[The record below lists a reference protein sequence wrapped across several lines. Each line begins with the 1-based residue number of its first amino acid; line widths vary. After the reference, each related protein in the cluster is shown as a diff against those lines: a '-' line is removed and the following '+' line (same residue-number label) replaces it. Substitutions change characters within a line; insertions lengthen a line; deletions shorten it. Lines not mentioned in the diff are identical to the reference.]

1 MKSVMSRRAYP
12 LILGVLCL
20 AAASA
25 WAADPDSR
33 DGGGRATPG
42 AVAEKRNLA
51 VAPGKPAATTETRA
65 ALVIGNSNYKSAPL
79 RNPTNDAKA
88 IADKLQGLGFKVT
101 LKLDQDQKGMAD
113 AIRTFGNHL
122 KGGGAGLFYY
132 AGHGMQ
138 VKGRNFLIPV
148 DADIQN
154 EDEVP
159 YRSIDANEVLS
170 KMETAKN
177 RLNLMILDAC
187 RNNPFSRK
195 FRSSSQGLAQMDA
208 PSGTLVAFATA
219 PGSVASDGTGKNGIY
234 TQHLLASLGQPGVPV
249 EQVFKRV
256 RIGVMKD
263 TRNAQ
268 VPWESSSL
276 VGDFYFKPGTAAPTT
291 ADPAAIELA
300 YWESI
305 KDSTS
310 ADDYKAYLKKYPSGQ
325 FADLAKRRALNP
337 PKPATTPVASIAPTP
352 TTKPEPSHD
361 AVASKVWKE
370 PITGMEFVWIPKGC
384 YTMGSPANESNREN
398 NERQHEVCVEGFWLG
413 KYEVINI
420 QYKAFNPFHDSGHY
434 EGRSLDADAQP
445 VVNVSWS
452 DAVVFAEWLSAKT
465 GKTFRLPTEAEWEYA
480 ARSGTQT
487 GRYYWI
493 RGQSGVSTALINDVL
508 EETELCRYANIAD
521 RTSKVAFNDFTWA
534 YNGCDDGYKVS
545 APVGR
550 FIPNAWG
557 LHDMLGNVME
567 WTASPFDRL
576 YSGGEK
582 RVAFP
587 KEGGMRVFR
596 GGSWKSPPS
605 LARAASRTGY
615 MPDVRWDFLGFRLA
629 RSP

>member
-1 MKSVMSRRAYP
+1 MFKRTYP
-12 LILGVLCL
+12 LILGVLFL

-25 WAADPDSR
+25 WAADP
-33 DGGGRATPG
+33 
-42 AVAEKRNLA
+42 KRNLA
-51 VAPGKPAATTETRA
+51 VASGKPAAPTETRV

-79 RNPTNDAKA
+79 KNPVNDAKA
-88 IADKLQGLGFKVT
+88 VADKLQGLGFKVT
-101 LKLDQDQKGMAD
+101 LKLDQDQKSMAD
-113 AIRTFGNHL
+113 AIRVFGNQL
-122 KGGGAGLFYY
+122 KAGGAGLFYY

-159 YRSIDANEVLS
+159 YRSVDANEVLS

-195 FRSSSQGLAQMDA
+195 FRSASQGLAQMDA

-256 RIGVMKD
+256 RVGVMKD

-276 VGDFYFKPGTAAPTT
+276 VGDFYFKPGAATPTT
-291 ADPAAIELA
+291 TDPAAIELTF
-300 YWESI
+300 WESI

-310 ADDYKAYLKKYPSGQ
+310 AEDYKSYLKKYPNGQ

-337 PKPATTPVASIAPTP
+337 PKPASTAVASIAPVQA
-352 TTKPEPSHD
+352 TKPRPEPAAGAD
-361 AVASKVWKE
+361 KVWKE

-384 YTMGSPANESNREN
+384 FQMGSPATEKGRDKD
-398 NERQHEVCVEGFWLG
+398 ERQHKVCVDGYWLT
-413 KYEVINI
+413 KFEVTNA
-420 QYKAFNPFHDSGHY
+420 QYRQFNSSHDSGHY
-434 EGRSLDADAQP
+434 EGNSLNGDTQP
-445 VVNVSWS
+445 VVNVSWN
-452 DAVVFAEWLSAKT
+452 DAVAYVEWLSAKT
-465 GKTFRLPTEAEWEYA
+465 GKAFKLPTEAEWEYA
-480 ARSGTQT
+480 ARAGTQT
-487 GRYYWI
+487 ARYW
-493 RGQSGVSTALINDVL
+493 GDDDVK
-508 EETELCRYANIAD
+508 LCRYANVAD
-521 RTSKVAFNDFTWA
+521 HTSKVAFSVFTYA
-534 YNGCDDGYKVS
+534 YDGCDDGYKVS

-550 FIPNAWG
+550 FAPNAYG
-557 LHDMLGNVME
+557 LHDMLGNVWE
-567 WTASPFDRL
+567 WTSSAYDQV

-582 RVAFP
+582 RAASP
-587 KEGGMRVFR
+587 GEGGSRVFR
-596 GGSWKSPPS
+596 GGSWFQDTGLVRSATRNNFPPD
-605 LARAASRTGY
+605 LRTNYFGGI
-615 MPDVRWDFLGFRLA
+615 GFRLVMN
-629 RSP
+629 P